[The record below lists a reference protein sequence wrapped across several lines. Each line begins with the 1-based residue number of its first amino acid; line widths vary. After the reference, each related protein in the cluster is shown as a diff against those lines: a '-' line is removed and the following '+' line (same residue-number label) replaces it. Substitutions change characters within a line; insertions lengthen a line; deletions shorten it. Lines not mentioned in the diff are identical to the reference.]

1 MRRLFVCL
9 LVVGYSALAAEP
21 EPDAG
26 QLRRIPPTP
35 PEKAL
40 ATVKVKLGF
49 RVELAAAEPSVRDPV
64 ALSFDE
70 RGRMYVVEMRDYS
83 ERRDERLGEV
93 RLLEDADN
101 DGLFEKSTVFA
112 EGLPWPTAVICW
124 DGGVFVAATPD
135 ILFLRDANGDGKADE
150 RRVVFTGFGKGVERL
165 NVQAL
170 PNSFNWSLDNRIHSA
185 TGPNGGQIT
194 RPDARDV
201 PPVELRGRD
210 FSFDPRAL
218 HFRAETGGSQ
228 HGLTF
233 DSRGRKFVCS
243 NSSHI
248 QTLMYEEQYA
258 ARNRVYSL
266 PRALVDIAAD
276 GGAAPVYRISPD
288 EPWRVIRTQWRVAG
302 KVPGPIEGG
311 GRASGYFT
319 SATGVTIYRG
329 DAFGPEFVG
338 DAFIADCGSNLVHRK
353 KIRSRGI
360 ELIAE
365 RPDDEQKTEF
375 LASSDNWFRPVQFA
389 NAPDGCL
396 YVLDMYREVIEHPWS
411 LPPGIKKHVDLNA
424 GNDRGRIYRIVPEKF
439 KRRPAPDLGHASTAD
454 LVKTLAHPNGWHRDT
469 AARLIFE
476 RQDKKA
482 IDPLRGLLKSS
493 TNELARLH
501 ALYALKGLTEVTKA
515 DVATALGDPSP
526 TLREHGIR
534 ISELRSLQPD
544 EATLA
549 RLIDD
554 PDPRVRYQL
563 AWSLGTFYD
572 TAHLLARL
580 LRRDAGDKWVRAAV
594 LSSLD
599 TPVTTETAASIVFEA
614 VVDSPSA
621 PLTEIANLIGAHNQ
635 RRGIAQVLK
644 IAGEG
649 DDRSFALV
657 RALGNGLKAS
667 GNSLSK
673 TAPDL
678 FTEVKDRAVR
688 VACDSGQA
696 TKLRIEAIEALAFAD
711 YDSTA
716 AAVLPLLKT
725 NSPVELQ
732 TAAIRTLAQFRER
745 DLAAALLPLWTNMSD
760 RVRAE
765 AFGVLAKRPA
775 WIAPLVEAIAD
786 GRVHKSMLSAQQIQ
800 TLVNHPDPAVYKRAH
815 EVFNIASSSE
825 REKIIRKLMP
835 ATQMPGDIV
844 SGRKIYT
851 ERCAACHRFGNEGNA
866 VGPDVVAM
874 KTSGKEKLLVNIVDP
889 NREVA
894 PNLQTYLVET
904 TDGETITGLLL
915 RDSGGSVTLTTG
927 GGAEVTLIRAQ
938 VRKLAPQGK
947 SLMPEGLEEGLALK
961 QIADLLEF
969 LSAPEGK

>member
-1 MRRLFVCL
+1 MRWLSL
-9 LVVGYSALAAEP
+9 WLVVFGCRALAAES

-26 QLRRIPPTP
+26 QLPRIPPTEP
-35 PEKAL
+35 KKAL
-40 ATVKVKLGF
+40 ATFKIKPGF
-49 RVELAAAEPSVRDPV
+49 RVELAAAEPNVRDPV

-70 RGRMYVVEMRDYS
+70 YGRMYVVEMRDYS

-112 EGLPWPTAVICW
+112 DGLPWPTAVICY

-135 ILFLRDANGDGKADE
+135 ILFLRDTNGDRKADE

-170 PNSFNWSLDNRIHSA
+170 PNSFNWSLDNRIHGA
-185 TGPNGGQIT
+185 TGPNGGQVT
-194 RPDARDV
+194 APDSLQIA
-201 PPVELRGRD
+201 PVELRGRD
-210 FSFDPRAL
+210 FSFDPRTL
-218 HFRAETGGSQ
+218 DLRAETGGSQ

-233 DSRGRKFVCS
+233 DNRGRKFVCN

-248 QTLMYEEQYA
+248 QTLMYEERYA

-276 GGAAPVYRISPD
+276 GGAAPVFRISPD

-329 DAFGPEFVG
+329 DAYGPEFMG

-353 KIRSRGI
+353 KIRSRGT

-439 KRRPAPDLGHASTAD
+439 KRRPAPDLGRASTAD
-454 LVKTLAHPNGWHRDT
+454 LVKTLGHPNGWHRDT
-469 AARLIFE
+469 AARLLFE

-482 IDPLRGLLKSS
+482 TDALRGLLKSS
-493 TNELARLH
+493 TNELGRLH
-501 ALYALKGLTEVTKA
+501 ALYALAGMTGVKRA
-515 DVATALGDPSP
+515 DLGSALDDASP
-526 TLREHGIR
+526 IVREHGIR
-534 ISELRSLQPD
+534 LCERFNFHPG

-549 RLIDD
+549 RFAGD
-554 PDPRVRYQL
+554 PDRRVRYQL
-563 AWSLGTFYD
+563 AWSLGNFNGAVTILSQLMLRD
-572 TAHLLARL
+572 LA
-580 LRRDAGDKWVRAAV
+580 DPWMRAAI

-599 TPVTTETAASIVFEA
+599 TPFTREAGASIVFDA
-614 VVDSPSA
+614 LMDSPEAA
-621 PLTEIANLIGAHNQ
+621 PTELPQIIGALGQ
-635 RRGIAQVLK
+635 QQGIASVLK
-644 IAGEG
+644 VSATHTGF
-649 DDRSFALV
+649 SLAH
-657 RALGNGLKAS
+657 ALGNGLRTS
-667 GNSLSK
+667 GKSLSEI
-673 TAPDL
+673 APDL
-678 FTEVKDRAVR
+678 FREVKDRAVR
-688 VACDSGQA
+688 VASDSNQE
-696 TKLRIEAIEALAFAD
+696 TKRRIEAIELLAHADYAAAETALAPLLRTN
-711 YDSTA
+711 TA
-716 AAVLPLLKT
+716 AEV
-725 NSPVELQ
+725 Q
-732 TAAIRTLAQFRER
+732 TAAIRTMAQFREQ
-745 DLAAALLPLWTNMSD
+745 DVAGTLLPIWKQMPA
-760 RVRAE
+760 RARND
-765 AFGVLAKRPA
+765 AFNALITRAK
-775 WIAPLVEAIAD
+775 WVAPLLDALAT
-786 GRVHKSMLSAQQIQ
+786 GRIEKSGFTAQQVQ
-800 TLVNHPDPAVYKRAH
+800 ALVNHSDPAIYGRAR
-815 EVFNIASSSE
+815 EIFNVATNSE
-825 REKIIRKLMP
+825 REQTIQKLMP
-835 ATQMPGDIV
+835 AARMQGDAAA
-844 SGRKIYT
+844 GRKTYT
-851 ERCAACHRFGNEGNA
+851 DRCAACHRFGNEGNA
-866 VGPDVVAM
+866 VGPDIVAM

-904 TDGETITGLLL
+904 TDGEAITGLLL
-915 RDSGGSVTLTTG
+915 KDSGGSVTLTIG
-927 GGAEVTLIRAQ
+927 GGSEITLIRAQ
-938 VRKLAPQGK
+938 VRKLTPQGK
-947 SLMPEGLEEGLALK
+947 SLMPEGLEEGLTIK
-961 QIADLLEF
+961 QVADLLEF